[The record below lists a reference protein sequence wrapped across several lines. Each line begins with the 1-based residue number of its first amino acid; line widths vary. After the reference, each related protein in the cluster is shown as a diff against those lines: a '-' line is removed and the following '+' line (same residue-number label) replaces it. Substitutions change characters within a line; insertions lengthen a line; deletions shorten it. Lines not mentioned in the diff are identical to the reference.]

1 MRLDRVRFAR
11 ACGLDA
17 PDPWQGLMLR
27 STHPRVI
34 ANCHRQSGKSTVAA
48 LVALHQALFTP
59 SSLALLL
66 SPTLRQSSELFR
78 KCMAAYSR
86 LDRPVRVRAESALR
100 LELVNGSRIISLPGE
115 SDNVRGYSRPD
126 VVVLDEAARVDPALL
141 AAIRPMLAI
150 SRGRLMFLSTPDGM
164 DPVFWEAWQSEG
176 EDWERYMVTAV
187 ECPRITPAFLAQ
199 ERRTLPAAVFA
210 AEYLCEFRVS
220 SSNLFRPEDVD
231 AAFTDEL
238 QEMIFEGLNDV

>member
-1 MRLDRVRFAR
+1 MQGLTSLQMRLDRVRFAR

-115 SDNVRGYSRPD
+115 SDNVRGYSRPGSGDAGQHPAYAGYQPWPSD
-126 VVVLDEAARVDPALL
+126 VSVN
-141 AAIRPMLAI
+141 
-150 SRGRLMFLSTPDGM
+150 T
-164 DPVFWEAWQSEG
+164 
-176 EDWERYMVTAV
+176 
-187 ECPRITPAFLAQ
+187 
-199 ERRTLPAAVFA
+199 
-210 AEYLCEFRVS
+210 
-220 SSNLFRPEDVD
+220 
-231 AAFTDEL
+231 
-238 QEMIFEGLNDV
+238 